1 MTAHR
6 ETLRRLLLPLL
17 LLHGLLLAR
26 PPKPVLPYDPK
37 LLKQEPPEI
46 SMGDPSF
53 NVSSRLR
60 GMMGLNGVVLWV
72 SSDRQSLLAYEG
84 SRLLWKTN
92 VVAAC
97 PRISGPH
104 EIRTIVSQSSVHV
117 IFFCVGDNTC
127 GEIERKTGKVI
138 STTGVR
144 P

>member
-1 MTAHR
+1 
-6 ETLRRLLLPLL
+6 
-17 LLHGLLLAR
+17 
-26 PPKPVLPYDPK
+26 
-37 LLKQEPPEI
+37 
-46 SMGDPSF
+46 MGDPSF

-60 GMMGLNGVVLWV
+60 GMMGLEGGVLWV
-72 SSDRQSLLAYEG
+72 SADRQSLSAYEG

-138 STTGVR
+138 FTTGVK